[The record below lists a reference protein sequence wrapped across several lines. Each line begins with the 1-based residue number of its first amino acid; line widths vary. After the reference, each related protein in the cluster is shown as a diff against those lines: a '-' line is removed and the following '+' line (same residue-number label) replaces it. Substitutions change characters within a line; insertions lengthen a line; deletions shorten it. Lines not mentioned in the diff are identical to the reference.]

1 MLMEGGGGGIVAGN
15 VPSSVMATA
24 VVSGSECAYNQGSSM
39 TNDNNVAAESTDIT
53 KTNLAMFENDKG
65 VPTINGSEDAAY
77 SSSTGVVCTSSS
89 GKSSVVMDTS
99 GDGITTIKCATNNYT
114 TATSDPGYPV
124 IGSPAADLMVV
135 NTNGFNPLQH
145 AALRG
150 NPG

>member
-1 MLMEGGGGGIVAGN
+1 MEGGGGGIVTGN

-24 VVSGSECAYNQGSSM
+24 VVSGSEFPYNQGSPM
-39 TNDNNVAAESTDIT
+39 TNDINVAAASTDIT
-53 KTNLAMFENDKG
+53 TTTLAMIENDKS
-65 VPTINGSEDAAY
+65 VPTTKGSEEAAY
-77 SSSTGVVCTSSS
+77 NSSVGAVSSSSS

-99 GDGITTIKCATNNYT
+99 GDVITTMKCATNNYT
-114 TATSDPGYPV
+114 TAVTSDPGYPV